1 MKHRLLYILPIILLS
16 ISSCEDNRLEGMV
29 PDTLYIVQA
38 GVEDVFVNKKDYADF
53 TISVYKSGIVDV
65 SASAQ
70 IVVDSEMVDK
80 YNAQNGTS
88 FELLPDVCYTI
99 SKTNFELSPS
109 TVYRN
114 STITFDGTILS
125 KYQSVGVKKYILPI
139 KLVSNNDG
147 IEVQE
152 KRDAVLLIP
161 VLE

>member
-1 MKHRLLYILPIILLS
+1 M
-16 ISSCEDNRLEGMV
+16 
-29 PDTLYIVQA
+29 
-38 GVEDVFVNKKDYADF
+38 NKKDYADF
-53 TISVYKSGIVDV
+53 TISVYKSGIGDV

-114 STITFDGTILS
+114 STITFDGPILS

>member
-53 TISVYKSGIVDV
+53 TISVYKSGIGDV

-88 FELLPDVCYTI
+88 FEQLPDVC
-99 SKTNFELSPS
+99 
-109 TVYRN
+109 
-114 STITFDGTILS
+114 
-125 KYQSVGVKKYILPI
+125 
-139 KLVSNNDG
+139 
-147 IEVQE
+147 
-152 KRDAVLLIP
+152 
-161 VLE
+161 